1 MPPCVQH
8 LPLGHF
14 HNLPL
19 RQATF
24 FATSS
29 CGHATLRKSP
39 LTDFARTTPALVASC
54 TIAASKK
61 NFRAGLISD

>member
-1 MPPCVQH
+1 MPPCIQRSRD
-8 LPLGHF
+8 GHF

-19 RQATF
+19 RQAAF
-24 FATSS
+24 FPTSS